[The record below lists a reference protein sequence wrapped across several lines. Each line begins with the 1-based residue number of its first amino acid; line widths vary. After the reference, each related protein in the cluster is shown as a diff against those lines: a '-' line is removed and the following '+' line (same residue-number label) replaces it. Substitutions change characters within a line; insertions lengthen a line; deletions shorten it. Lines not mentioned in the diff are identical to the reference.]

1 MLVPAEEY
9 CGDIAGSRPHSSVKA
24 SGAISQL
31 REVFWF
37 PSACKC
43 YVHTVLELIQ
53 CAIELCLKKL
63 IL

>member
-43 YVHTVLELIQ
+43 
-53 CAIELCLKKL
+53 
-63 IL
+63 